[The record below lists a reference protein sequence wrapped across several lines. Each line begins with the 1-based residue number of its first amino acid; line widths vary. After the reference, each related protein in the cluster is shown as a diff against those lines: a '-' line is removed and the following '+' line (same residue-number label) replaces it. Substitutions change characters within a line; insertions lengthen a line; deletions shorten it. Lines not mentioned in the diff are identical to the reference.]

1 METDF
6 LCLAETMFFYLE
18 IFVLFLDTR
27 RSNFEE
33 KKPYSCWSKLI
44 FWLVETI
51 FFLPFWDTPAT
62 ANFIFPSNGSVFLNA
77 FLLVERD
84 FRASGNTFYFSD
96 ISQVNYADTRHIC
109 QFFSRLVET
118 YVWNESLILA
128 SGNGFSG

>member
-6 LCLAETMFFYLE
+6 LSSWNKILLFRDICSVCEYRE
-18 IFVLFLDTR
+18 IQFL
-27 RSNFEE
+27 
-33 KKPYSCWSKLI
+33 KKPYSCWWKLI

-51 FFLPFWDTPAT
+51 FFLPFWETPPT
-62 ANFIFPSNGSVFLNA
+62 ANFIFPSSGSVFLNA

-84 FRASGNTFYFSD
+84 FQTSGNTFYFSD

-109 QFFSRLVET
+109 QFFSRLVER
-118 YVWNESLILA
+118 YFWNESLILA